1 MFGSKN
7 KAQNLKL
14 EQLLHQMGS
23 KLPETNWILLLD
35 KKGRT
40 KAAFSDFIDDVDRA
54 VAMSA
59 AVHALGNRITKEL
72 KGGELRYA
80 FLKGTLNDI
89 LIVPLGTKYA
99 IAFGLR
105 LTIPFDDYLQSI
117 QISIQPLL
125 QELDVDL
132 GL

>member
-59 AVHALGNRITKEL
+59 AVHSLGIRITKEL
-72 KGGELRYA
+72 KGGELQYA
-80 FLKGTLNDI
+80 FFKGTMNDH

-99 IAFGLR
+99 IAFGLGSG
-105 LTIPFDDYLQSI
+105 ISIDDYLQSMKT
-117 QISIQPLL
+117 SIAPLL
-125 QELDVDL
+125 QELNVDL

>member
-23 KLPETNWILLLD
+23 ELPETNWILLVD

-54 VAMSA
+54 AAMSA
-59 AVHALGNRITKEL
+59 AVHTLGVRVTKEL
-72 KGGELRYA
+72 KGGELQYA
-80 FLKGTLNDI
+80 FFKGTTNDH
-89 LIVPLGTKYA
+89 LIVPLEAKYA
-99 IAFGLR
+99 ISFGLGSS
-105 LTIPFDDYLQSI
+105 ISIDSYLQSI
-117 QISIQPLL
+117 KTSIKPLL